1 MKHSRFIFFL
11 GALLFTLLAGSVFST
26 AQAQWKVV
34 VPQQV
39 FAEKLRF
46 AAFNNENIGFNGGAG
61 DIGKARFTS
70 DGGKSWIQ
78 AESSGG

>member
-1 MKHSRFIFFL
+1 MKHQKFILFL
-11 GALLFTLLAGSVFST
+11 GILILTLFAGVS

-34 VPQQV
+34 VPQKL
-39 FAEKLRF
+39 FAEKLRI
-46 AAFNNENIGFNGGAG
+46 AAFDNEKFGLNGGAG
-61 DIGKARFTS
+61 DVGKARFTM